1 VQYRVIVQAVGGGA
15 NSIVYVNPTSSNLG
29 AQTQYANNPVG
40 GGTPPPTVGAMVI
53 SQFGSA
59 SVPTDGASIDKV
71 VVADSFATVYND
83 LLGTLPP
90 VASFNGS
97 PTVGS
102 APLAVTFSDTS
113 TGTISNRFWD
123 FGDSSTT
130 NITTNSVGHTYAAGT
145 YTVML
150 VASGPAGI
158 STNIQTSYI
167 TALTPF
173 QAWQVQY
180 FGSTNNAN
188 AALGVDADGTG
199 QNNLFKYVAGL
210 DPTNPASVF
219 QLQVV
224 AVTNQTSQE
233 NLLFNPFA
241 TGRTYMPQ
249 FSTDL
254 VGGVWLPLP
263 GYTGPVTNGN
273 QITIT
278 DTNAI
283 DPQRFYRID
292 ISLP

>member
-1 VQYRVIVQAVGGGA
+1 
-15 NSIVYVNPTSSNLG
+15 
-29 AQTQYANNPVG
+29 
-40 GGTPPPTVGAMVI
+40 
-53 SQFGSA
+53 
-59 SVPTDGASIDKV
+59 
-71 VVADSFATVYND
+71 
-83 LLGTLPP
+83 
-90 VASFNGS
+90 
-97 PTVGS
+97 
-102 APLAVTFSDTS
+102 VTFSDTS